1 MLCPNCKEK
10 MEEDVIDGQAILHCS
25 NCGGTF
31 FQENGIN
38 RISQATAEKLA
49 LDKKINEMSAAD
61 KLCPSDHTDL
71 FPLRSEENIP
81 QDVILFRCDS
91 CHGIFTHPNDLVIFK
106 KAQSIK
112 IDYFKIWGI
121 PLPSIKSIAVISLLL
136 FVSVISLLTYSDW
149 QRQNIYQIQAEDMI
163 QKIFITTSNRYL
175 FLSFKTLLPLK
186 SRIIFT
192 DLTTNQTV
200 EKIMAG
206 KIETFHQLTTADVN
220 IEDEIYY
227 QIILTDEKGRET
239 KTDTKRL
246 EIQ

>member
-38 RISQATAEKLA
+38 RISLISSQSLA
-49 LDKKINEMSAAD
+49 SDKKINEISTAD
-61 KLCPSDHTDL
+61 KLCPRDHTIL
-71 FPLRSEENIP
+71 VPLRSEESIP
-81 QDVILFRCDS
+81 QDVILFRCDT

-121 PLPSIKSIAVISLLL
+121 PLPSIKSVAVISFLL
-136 FVSVISLLTYSDW
+136 FVSVISLITYSDW
-149 QRQNIYQIQAEDMI
+149 QRQNIYRIQAEDMI
-163 QKIFITTSNRYL
+163 QKIFVTTSNRYL
-175 FLSFKTLLPLK
+175 FISFKTLSPLK

-200 EKIMAG
+200 EKIMTG
-206 KIETFHQLTTADVN
+206 KMETFHQLTTADVN

-239 KTDTKRL
+239 KTEMKKL
-246 EIQ
+246 EIN